1 MELQKNFPRIAE
13 HIILYRSARRSRFTF
28 WSLFDHAFVSQV
40 DLVGYAC
47 GIFYGV
53 FIPLCLAFL
62 FAKQRMVM
70 RQCET
75 FAITT
80 KKHQGK
86 KILTLQKATTEEGW
100 RPCKDWDWD

>member
-1 MELQKNFPRIAE
+1 M
-13 HIILYRSARRSRFTF
+13 
-28 WSLFDHAFVSQV
+28 
-40 DLVGYAC
+40 GYAC

-75 FAITT
+75 FVITAE
-80 KKHQGK
+80 KHQGQT
-86 KILTLQKATTEEGW
+86 ILQLQEATTEEGL
-100 RPCKDWDWD
+100 RPCKDGD

>member
-1 MELQKNFPRIAE
+1 MLSF
-13 HIILYRSARRSRFTF
+13 FG
-28 WSLFDHAFVSQV
+28 

-86 KILTLQKATTEEGW
+86 TILTLQKATTKEGW
-100 RPCKDWDWD
+100 RPCKDWD